1 MAWMYILKCAD
12 NSYYV
17 GSTKNLELRLLQH
30 QEGIGAK
37 YTSKRLPIELVY
49 CEEYD
54 RIVDAYSHEKQVQ
67 NWSRAKRKALINGKT
82 ELLPALAKKKFK
94 KNPLVSI
101 YPSKIIRD
109 YISASSVT
117 ARPPINTKKG
127 THMPHY
133 PPEPFRIKMVEP
145 IRLISAESREARLKE
160 AGYNVFAIKAED
172 IFIDML
178 TDSGTGAMSQE
189 QWAAIMRGD
198 ESYAGARSFHRL
210 KAAVDDIFGFKY
222 FVPTHQGRAAEN
234 ILSAC
239 LVKPGNYVPSNM
251 HFDTTDAN
259 IRARGGRPTNLVIEE
274 AFDVANPHPFKG
286 NMDIAKLKAF
296 IEQTGTENIPFGMI
310 TVTNNAGGGQPVS
323 MENLKAVAEV
333 YRSYNLPFFIDSAR
347 YAENAYFIKLREKGY
362 ENRSVVEIAREM
374 FSLADGM
381 TMSAKKDA
389 IVNIGGLLCLNDESL
404 FQHIKN
410 ELILREGFPT
420 YGGLAGRDLD
430 AMAVGLYE
438 GLDESYLSYRLA
450 QTAYLAAR
458 INKAGIPTIQ
468 PAGGHAVYLDAHA
481 VLPHIPQAEFP
492 GQALAVELYREGAI
506 RGVEIGSVMFA
517 YPDPDTGKMVFPKLE
532 LLRLAIPRRTY
543 TQTHMDY
550 VADSLARIKDRAS
563 KVRGYKFTYAPELL
577 RHFTARFEPL

>member
-1 MAWMYILKCAD
+1 
-12 NSYYV
+12 
-17 GSTKNLELRLLQH
+17 
-30 QEGIGAK
+30 
-37 YTSKRLPIELVY
+37 
-49 CEEYD
+49 
-54 RIVDAYSHEKQVQ
+54 
-67 NWSRAKRKALINGKT
+67 
-82 ELLPALAKKKFK
+82 
-94 KNPLVSI
+94 
-101 YPSKIIRD
+101 
-109 YISASSVT
+109 
-117 ARPPINTKKG
+117 
-127 THMPHY
+127 MPTY
-133 PPEPFRIKMVEP
+133 PPEPFRIKMIEP
-145 IRLISAESREARLKE
+145 VRLISPESREARLKE

-189 QWAAIMRGD
+189 QWAALMRGD
-198 ESYAGARSFHRL
+198 ESYAGARSYYRL
-210 KAAVDDIFGFKY
+210 KAAVEDVFGFKY

-239 LVKPGNYVPSNM
+239 LVKPGNSVPSNM

-259 IRARGGRPTNLVIEE
+259 IRARGGRPTNLVIDE

-286 NMDIAKLKAF
+286 NMDLAKLRAF
-296 IEQTGTENIPFGMI
+296 IEQTGANNIPFGMI

-323 MENLKAVAEV
+323 MENLKAVAAAYHE
-333 YRSYNLPFFIDSAR
+333 YKIPFFIDSAR
-347 YAENAYFIKLREKGY
+347 YAENAYFIKMREKGY
-362 ENRSVVEIAREM
+362 QNKSVIEIAREM
-374 FSLADGM
+374 YSLADGM

-420 YGGLAGRDLD
+420 YGGLAGRDLE

-438 GLDESYLSYRLA
+438 GLDEAYLSYRLA
-450 QTAYLAAR
+450 QTAYLAER
-458 INKAGIPTIQ
+458 INEAGIPTIQ

-517 YPDPDTGKMVFPKLE
+517 YPDPETGKMVFPKLE

-543 TQTHMDY
+543 TQTHLDY
-550 VADSLARIKDRAS
+550 VADSLARIKERAP
-563 KVRGYKFTYAPELL
+563 KVCGYKFTYAPELL